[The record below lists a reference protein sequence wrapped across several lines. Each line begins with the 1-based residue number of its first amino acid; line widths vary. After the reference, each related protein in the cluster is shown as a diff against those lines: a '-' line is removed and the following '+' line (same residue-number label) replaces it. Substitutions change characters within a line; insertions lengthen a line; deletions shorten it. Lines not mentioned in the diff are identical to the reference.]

1 MRQGKGN
8 IKELGK
14 YVKLQLNTFI
24 NAPTAE
30 ISQQPGEREHQ
41 SPVSLSFA
49 WAVVSGQ
56 KDR

>member
-49 WAVVSGQ
+49 
-56 KDR
+56 